1 MDFNVAELHKREE
14 VLRSSLD
21 QILKTVN
28 NAKNAVK
35 TENIEELNHAALMR
49 LNKDVLANFVENLSK
64 SLISNIDLCKSTAC
78 TIDNVKSELIKVQK
92 EQLKSMQKT
101 VQTEIKTEMESWS
114 GIV

>member
-1 MDFNVAELHKREE
+1 MDFNIADLHKREE

-49 LNKDVLANFVENLSK
+49 LNKDVQANFVENLSK
-64 SLISNIDLCKSTAC
+64 SLISNIDYANPQPVPS
-78 TIDNVKSELIKVQK
+78 IMSIQN
-92 EQLKSMQKT
+92 
-101 VQTEIKTEMESWS
+101 
-114 GIV
+114 